1 MKQTTKESLGALA
14 FGVMIALTIL
24 VILYRPVIKIE
35 WQGVKNPVTAT
46 TDNGETT
53 ERFD

>member
-24 VILYRPVIKIE
+24 VILYRPVVRVE
-35 WQGVKNPVTAT
+35 FEGAGQNVTQEVS
-46 TDNGETT
+46 NGQN
-53 ERFD
+53 